1 MTDVAT
7 ATRPALP
14 GRGTGRSTPTIAF
27 GALLLRD
34 LSVLR
39 KEFVQFMAR
48 TVMQPLLFVFVFAYV
63 FPKIGQG
70 VGGAAGSAAFSSIL
84 VPGVVAIACIFQ
96 GIQAVA
102 LPLVQDFGYSREI
115 EDRVMAPLPVWAVA
129 VEKVVAGAIQG
140 LIAAAIVFPLAL
152 VVPAT
157 PVHLDVRPL
166 LLFTLLPLAAFTAAS
181 LGLVLGTRVNPR
193 QVPLL
198 FGIVVIPIVFPLALV
213 VPATPVHLDVRP
225 LLLFTLLPLAAFT
238 AASLGLVLGTR
249 VNPRQVPLLFGIVVI
264 PIVFLGATYYP
275 WANLTPIPWL
285 KALVLLNP
293 LVYMSEGMRVS
304 LTPWVPHMAY
314 WAIYGGMIGF
324 IAIFLA
330 LGIDGFRGRVLS

>member
-1 MTDVAT
+1 MTDVA
-7 ATRPALP
+7 ATNRPALP
-14 GRGTGRSTPTIAF
+14 ERSTSSGTPAIAF

-115 EDRVMAPLPVWAVA
+115 EDRIMAPLPVWGVA
-129 VEKVVAGAIQG
+129 LEKVVAGAIQG

-166 LLFTLLPLAAFTAAS
+166 LLL
-181 LGLVLGTRVNPR
+181 
-193 QVPLL
+193 
-198 FGIVVIPIVFPLALV
+198 
-213 VPATPVHLDVRP
+213 
-225 LLLFTLLPLAAFT
+225 TLLPLAAFT

-304 LTPWVPHMAY
+304 LTPWVPHMSY
-314 WAIYGGMIGF
+314 WAIYGGLIGF
-324 IAIFLA
+324 IALFLA